1 MLSLEWNSEGVID
14 NERGENEDDEM
25 TMKMR

>member
-25 TMKMR
+25 TSGK